1 MSYGQAWEGWTKEV
15 LMRHGLWLVMGRVY
29 VFFNDKLKLFRR

>member
-15 LMRHGLWLVMGRVY
+15 LMRHGLWLWEGHM
-29 VFFNDKLKLFRR
+29 FFLMIS